1 MSVISA
7 VRQAS
12 RTEVRVAEPPPG
24 QADMA
29 RTAGVILAQAME
41 YCAQKMRLDSPQVV
55 VDRLRKGDGK
65 ACEYCHYS
73 VAKQVAASMG
83 ALDANIKAA
92 YIYDYDATPEDLCFG
107 ETGRGLPIHLLVWA
121 ERKTAALSALAETLG
136 RALAQNYAVMIGVP
150 QPAHL
155 LDVQVVDDA
164 DVERRLGHGALLFSL
179 YHRPV
184 EVWRR

>member
-1 MSVISA
+1 MSVVTA
-7 VRQAS
+7 VRQEVK
-12 RTEVRVAEPPPG
+12 TEMRFAESQPRQPDIA
-24 QADMA
+24 Q
-29 RTAGVILAQAME
+29 TAGDILTQAMD
-41 YCAQKMRLDSPQVV
+41 YCGRKMQLDSPQQVV
-55 VDRLRKGDGK
+55 AHLRAGQGK

-83 ALDANIKAA
+83 ELDANIKVA

-107 ETGRGLPIHLLVWA
+107 ETGRGLPIHLLIWA
-121 ERKTAALSALAETLG
+121 DRKTAALGALAETLG
-136 RALAQNYAVMIGVP
+136 RALAQQYAMMIGVP

-155 LDVQVVDDA
+155 LDVQIVDDA
-164 DVERRLGHGALLFSL
+164 DVERRLGHGALLSSL

>member
-1 MSVISA
+1 MSVVST
-7 VRQAS
+7 VRQVR
-12 RTEVRVAEPPPG
+12 RTDVRVAESPLG

-41 YCAQKMRLDSPQVV
+41 YCAQKMQLDSPQVV

-73 VAKQVAASMG
+73 VAKQVAASLG
-83 ALDANIKAA
+83 ALDDNIKAA

-121 ERKTAALSALAETLG
+121 ERKTAALSALAETLD
-136 RALAQNYAVMIGVP
+136 RALAQNYAVMIGVH

-155 LDVQVVDDA
+155 LDVQMVDDA
-164 DVERRLGHGALLFSL
+164 DVEKRLGHGALLFSL
-179 YHRPV
+179 HHRPV
-184 EVWRR
+184 QVWRR

>member
-1 MSVISA
+1 MSVVTA
-7 VRQAS
+7 VRQ
-12 RTEVRVAEPPPG
+12 EVETDVRFAEPQPRQPDIA
-24 QADMA
+24 Q
-29 RTAGVILAQAME
+29 TAGDILTQAMD
-41 YCAQKMRLDSPQVV
+41 YCARKMRLDSPQEVV
-55 VDRLRKGDGK
+55 ASLRAGQGK

-83 ALDANIKAA
+83 ELDANIKVA

-107 ETGRGLPIHLLVWA
+107 ETGRGLPIHLLIWA
-121 ERKTAALSALAETLG
+121 DRKTAALGALAETLG
-136 RALAQNYAVMIGVP
+136 RALAQQYAMMIGVP

-155 LDVQVVDDA
+155 LDVQIVDDA
-164 DVERRLGHGALLFSL
+164 DVERRLGHGALLSSL